1 MKRPVRHQDS
11 PRNTRKAL
19 RFAKELR
26 EELEQIDAKLNRLR
40 IESLRYALGRI
51 YRIENRI
58 RAMQTMTPT
67 KGRMKDG

>member
-1 MKRPVRHQDS
+1 VKRPVRHEDS
-11 PRNTRKAL
+11 ARNTRKAL

-67 KGRMKDG
+67 KGRDKNG